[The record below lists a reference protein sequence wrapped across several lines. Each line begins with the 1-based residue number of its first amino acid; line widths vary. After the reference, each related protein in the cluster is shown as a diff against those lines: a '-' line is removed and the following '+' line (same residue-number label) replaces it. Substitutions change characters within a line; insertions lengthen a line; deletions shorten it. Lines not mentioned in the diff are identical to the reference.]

1 MNNIFFNRLS
11 SFASKQLTGGNSYL
25 TFIFFPLNRLSSF
38 ASKQLTEGN
47 AAFTDLSDKNRPTK
61 IGERFGLIFDDEWSE
76 AFEELKDGG
85 MDDQS
90 VISKLLQIIQVRQ
103 RLDLLL
109 EILIKTSMNIPIS
122 FTFYYKKSK
131 FEGQSLHAV
140 V

>member
-1 MNNIFFNRLS
+1 M
-11 SFASKQLTGGNSYL
+11 
-25 TFIFFPLNRLSSF
+25 NRLSSF

-131 FEGQSLHAV
+131 FEGQSLHTV